1 MKTAYDR
8 YQVVLDKYRSGGY
21 EKREKITDQF
31 FTASADAI
39 HNILELQERRR
50 RIFDQAKANVREIQ
64 TTIDGFEESIA
75 RTFDRIKY
83 VNSKLG
89 AEMKQKFEESR
100 EALLK
105 EIDRYK

>member
-1 MKTAYDR
+1 MPCHPEKKYNCSQSG
-8 YQVVLDKYRSGGY
+8 YQ
-21 EKREKITDQF
+21 KREAISDQF

-50 RIFDQAKANVREIQ
+50 KVFAQAKANVHEIQ
-64 TTIDGFEESIA
+64 STIDGFEESIA
-75 RTFDRIKY
+75 RTFERIKY

-89 AEMKQKFEESR
+89 ADMKQKFEESR